1 MVHPQRLLHEGAKQ
15 HFAVTYG
22 ARLYVHHE
30 AKGSVSVVVP
40 LKVVRSDLCTT
51 ARSCGPETLK
61 PLRQVDLILRQQDQR
76 FERRS
81 AQISGRESGTDHSG
95 GRQHNVV
102 IRFFKVSKFNH

>member
-1 MVHPQRLLHEGAKQ
+1 MINLWNMMYIDQEHQCPDIKRFTDCCGTVVHPQRLLHEGAKQ

-51 ARSCGPETLK
+51 
-61 PLRQVDLILRQQDQR
+61 
-76 FERRS
+76 
-81 AQISGRESGTDHSG
+81 
-95 GRQHNVV
+95 
-102 IRFFKVSKFNH
+102 